1 MRTSRSL
8 LVVCVTCAALLLA
21 VGMPLAAQGDA
32 PPETVPN
39 ADEAASLA
47 EVIIAAVLASAF
59 GTAPVTTFIVSLLK
73 RLLTTVDARLIT
85 TVVAL
90 LLAAVT
96 AAATQF
102 GFDVQLESLLDLVAT
117 AGPAIVGFVATL
129 VGSAGWYEAARRVNA
144 PVVSYSRTPRL

>member
-1 MRTSRSL
+1 MRSL
-8 LVVCVTCAALLLA
+8 RSVLLVFAALIVLLFA
-21 VGMPLAAQGDA
+21 VLPLAAQGDV
-32 PPETVPN
+32 PPAEGVPN

-59 GTAPVTTFIVSLLK
+59 GTAPVTTFLVSLLK
-73 RLLTTVDARLIT
+73 RALPVDARLLAT
-85 TVVAL
+85 GVAL
-90 LLAAVT
+90 VLAALT

-117 AGPAIVGFVATL
+117 AGPAIAGFVATL
-129 VGSAGWYEAARRVNA
+129 VGSSAWYEAARRVNA